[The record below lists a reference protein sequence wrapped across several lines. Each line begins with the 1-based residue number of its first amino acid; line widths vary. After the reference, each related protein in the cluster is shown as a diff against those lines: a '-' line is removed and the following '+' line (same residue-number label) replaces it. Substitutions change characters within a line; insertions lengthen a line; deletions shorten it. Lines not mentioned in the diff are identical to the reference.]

1 MSKVSRRARRK
12 QGETGALQIL
22 EEAFHLVRSLE
33 LGHFWTLYLGVVPY
47 ALGFL
52 YFAADMSRSSFAE
65 RDAAFAALVMVAL
78 YFWMRYCQ
86 AKFCA
91 GLWGVLNPA
100 RVRVSIGRLE
110 RFGSI
115 VALFLLHA
123 FHLPLLVVG
132 SFFVLPLGWIMAA
145 QQNVNVLALTHD
157 HEGRP
162 LRSIFSKSVQY
173 SHYQWAQNH
182 GLLIVLF
189 FVSVFTWVNLVATC
203 ILVPGLG
210 KSIFGIETI
219 FSLSPKAAVM
229 NTTFL
234 LGSFLLLHMA
244 ITPLMSAAYVLRCFY
259 AESRETGADLLS
271 RLASSRERRSREL
284 EKEKG
289 GSPGMIVLLV
299 LVIGFCADGARAE
312 EKSKVQSAEESSRV
326 EELRSAI
333 AGTLEQKQYQW
344 QFSRRVVETESEEQE
359 TWLGQRI
366 EEIAQSARK
375 ILAAVEEWFEAALK
389 RMMEREMPDGDLN
402 NEESFRFFK
411 ELSSTASLVLMVL
424 ILGLLIWL
432 SMALYRK
439 HRQDEKPVDGSEG
452 VSGLID
458 LTSEDIVASQLQE
471 DEWLRLA
478 REQIERGEERLAV
491 RALFLAT
498 LAHLGEKGLLKIA
511 RFKSNRDY
519 RGELG
524 VRARNLRDLRI
535 AFDENTSLFERVWY
549 GLHSIGEGSVDFY
562 LRNHETISRET
573 GKAGRGV
580 IPAIEAK

>member
-1 MSKVSRRARRK
+1 MSKVIRRARRK

-33 LGHFWTLYLGVVPY
+33 LRHFWTFYSGAVPY

-65 RDAAFAALVMVAL
+65 RDAAFAALVMVVL
-78 YFWMRYCQ
+78 YFWKRYCQ

-91 GLWGVLNPA
+91 GLWDVLNPV
-100 RVRVSIGRLE
+100 RVRSSIGPLE

-123 FHLPLLVVG
+123 FHVPLLVIG
-132 SFFVLPLGWIMAA
+132 FFFVLPLGWILAA

-157 HEGRP
+157 HGGRP
-162 LRSIFSKSVQY
+162 FRSIFGKSLLY
-173 SHYQWAQNH
+173 SHHQWAQNH
-182 GLLIVLF
+182 ALLIVLF

-210 KSIFGIETI
+210 KSLFGIETI
-219 FSLSPKAAVM
+219 FSLTPRAAVM

-234 LGSFLLLHMA
+234 LGSFLLLQMA
-244 ITPLMSAAYVLRCFY
+244 ITPLMNAAYVLRCFY
-259 AESRETGADLLS
+259 AEARETGADLLS
-271 RLASSRERRSREL
+271 RLATSRERRIREL

-289 GSPGMIVLLV
+289 GVPGFVVLLV
-299 LVIGFCADGARAE
+299 LVIGFCVDGARAE
-312 EKSKVQSAEESSRV
+312 EKSELQSAGENARV
-326 EELRSAI
+326 EQLRRSI
-333 AGTLEQKQYQW
+333 AETLEQKQYQW
-344 QFSRRVVETESEEQE
+344 QFSRRVVETENEEQD
-359 TWLGQRI
+359 TWLGRRI

-375 ILAAVEEWFEAALK
+375 ILAAVEDWFEAALK
-389 RMMEREMPDGDLN
+389 RMMEREMPDGDFN
-402 NEESFRFFK
+402 NEKSFKFFK
-411 ELSSTASLVLMVL
+411 EISSTASLVLMAL

-439 HRQDEKPVDGSEG
+439 HRQDEKPVDSSEG

-471 DEWLRLA
+471 EEWLRLA
-478 REQIERGEERLAV
+478 REQIERGEQRLAV

-524 VRARNLRDLRI
+524 IRAKNLDTLRI
-535 AFDENTSLFERVWY
+535 AFDENLTLFERVWY
-549 GLHSIGEGSVDFY
+549 GLHSIGQGSVDFY

-573 GKAGRGV
+573 RKAGRGA